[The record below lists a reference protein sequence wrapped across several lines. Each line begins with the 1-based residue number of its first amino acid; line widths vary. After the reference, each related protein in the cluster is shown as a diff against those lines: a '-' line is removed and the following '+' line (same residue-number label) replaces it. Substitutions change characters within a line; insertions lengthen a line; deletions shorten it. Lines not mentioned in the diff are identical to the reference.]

1 MIRCLCVS
9 YQQVSVTVT
18 ATTTHQTGRSRS
30 KASCRPN
37 LPSRPQL
44 SSPPVLVRTPTS
56 FYSLPQD
63 ASYKPGQTSLPL
75 PQLCPSHH
83 ARSRH
88 IRLKASTNSAKPH
101 PLGDASPVSSSSSAG
116 PTRANTPDLEQHPD
130 LRAVSDREEDVL
142 FFGGAEILD
151 NDNDN
156 DGEEE
161 GPSVP
166 SSSERGGAV
175 QGPLT
180 IMETL
185 VRVERA
191 SEVAEAVV
199 EGMSAAYLLTYSLIP
214 LLPPSAY
221 LMRPLLT
228 SFVPC

>member
-9 YQQVSVTVT
+9 NQQVSVT

-30 KASCRPN
+30 QASCRPN

-44 SSPPVLVRTPTS
+44 SSPPVRTLTS
-56 FYSLPQD
+56 SYSLPQD

-88 IRLKASTNSAKPH
+88 IPLKASTNAAKPH

-142 FFGGAEILD
+142 FFGGAGILD

-156 DGEEE
+156 DGGEE

-185 VRVERA
+185 MGMERA
-191 SEVAEAVV
+191 SEVAV
-199 EGMSAAYLLTYSLIP
+199 EGMSAAYLLTYSLIY

-221 LMRPLLT
+221 LMGPLLT